1 MIRSLNVPAAEVNL
15 IGWLRFP
22 SGESHPICEEDADA
36 LLTFIPLPFQ
46 FDCFIILIFF
56 FSHIN
61 IFWGPIT
68 IQKRSKRVGD
78 FPKNHERKPHFPCK
92 IEKMTK
98 KSALKF
104 SSSFANSVASTLR
117 PKLSL
122 LFAHAIKLSL
132 SSKQIPSQTNTQ
144 SYAKTGLHFPLKLKS
159 IRCAFY
165 DNEASTFKNDYLTN
179 MKTFFFFFSSLII

>member
-1 MIRSLNVPAAEVNL
+1 MNVPEAEVNL

-22 SGESHPICEEDADA
+22 SGASHPICEEDADA

-46 FDCFIILIFF
+46 FDCFIILFF
-56 FSHIN
+56 SSHSHIN
-61 IFWGPIT
+61 ICWGSNYN
-68 IQKRSKRVGD
+68 SKKIKTKVED
-78 FPKNHERKPHFPCK
+78 FPKNHERKPHVPCK

-98 KSALKF
+98 KSALNF
-104 SSSFANSVASTLR
+104 SSPFANSVASTLR

-132 SSKQIPSQTNTQ
+132 SSNTNPIPTNTQ

-165 DNEASTFKNDYLTN
+165 DNEASTFKNYYLIKL
-179 MKTFFFFFSSLII
+179 KTSFFLL